1 MEIFDKKCVILQK
14 HEQMNRH
21 KISCF
26 GLALAL
32 LGLVA
37 CSDDG
42 EQQYKDARHTP
53 MTFTVTHPSQTRA
66 TATDFENGDRIGLYV
81 AQADAPLEI
90 GGNLVNNEA
99 LTHNGSSWT
108 AARTLYWDEG
118 TYNAYAY
125 YPYIQGVSSIDDQPF
140 SVATDQSTTKTATAL
155 GGYEASDLLFAT
167 TKGIKASA
175 SPISLTF
182 KHIMSKIKIRL
193 IKGEDFEGEMPA
205 TADVYIH
212 NTVPTATVDLQA
224 GVATRYV
231 KGTRQTI
238 KAQQEG
244 AYSYSAIIVPQRVE
258 NRQPLVEV
266 VMKGVS
272 YMYESKFVFKPGVEH
287 LVNLVI
293 TNNPDKI
300 KIEIGG
306 EVENWK

>member
-1 MEIFDKKCVILQK
+1 MKKHFISSIAFVMAIL
-14 HEQMNRH
+14 
-21 KISCF
+21 
-26 GLALAL
+26 GLA
-32 LGLVA
+32 A

-108 AARTLYWDEG
+108 AARTPYWDDG

-125 YPYIQGVSSIDDQPF
+125 YPYIQGVNSISDQPF
-140 SVATDQSTTKTATAL
+140 SVSTDQSTAKTATAL

-175 SPISLTF
+175 SPINLTF

-244 AYSYSAIIVPQRVE
+244 AYSYSAIVVPQRID

-272 YMYESKFVFKPGVEH
+272 YLFESKFVFKPGVEH

-293 TNNPDKI
+293 TDNPDKV

-306 EVENWK
+306 EIENWQ

>member
-1 MEIFDKKCVILQK
+1 MKKHII
-14 HEQMNRH
+14 RYA
-21 KISCF
+21 SF
-26 GLALAL
+26 ALAI
-32 LGLVA
+32 LGMVS
-37 CSDDG
+37 CS
-42 EQQYKDARHTP
+42 EEVETTSRYKDAQSTP
-53 MTFTVTHPSQTRA
+53 MTFAVNYPGQSRA
-66 TATDFENGDRIGLYV
+66 TATSFESNDKIGLYV
-81 AQADAPLEI
+81 AESKAPLEI

-99 LTHNGSSWT
+99 LTYDGSKWE

-125 YPYIQGVSSIDDQPF
+125 YPYMQGVSSIDDQPF
-140 SVATDQSTTKTATAL
+140 SVATDQSTAKTGTTP
-155 GGYEASDLLFAT
+155 GGYEASDLLFAS

-175 SPISLTF
+175 SPINLTF

-212 NTVPTATVDLQA
+212 NTVPTATIDLQA

-244 AYSYSAIIVPQRVE
+244 AYSYSAIVVPQRVE

-266 VMKGVS
+266 VMRGVS

>member
-1 MEIFDKKCVILQK
+1 MKKHFISSIAFVMAIL
-14 HEQMNRH
+14 
-21 KISCF
+21 
-26 GLALAL
+26 GLA
-32 LGLVA
+32 A

-99 LTHNGSSWT
+99 LTRNGSSWT
-108 AARTLYWDEG
+108 AARTLYWDDG

-125 YPYIQGVSSIDDQPF
+125 YPYIQGVNSISDQPF
-140 SVATDQSTTKTATAL
+140 SVSTDQSTAKTATAL
-155 GGYEASDLLFAT
+155 GGYEASDLLFAS

-175 SPISLTF
+175 SPINLTF

-244 AYSYSAIIVPQRVE
+244 AYSYSAIVVPQRID

-272 YMYESKFVFKPGVEH
+272 YLFESKFVFKPGVEH

-293 TNNPDKI
+293 TDNPDKV

-306 EVENWK
+306 EIENWQ

>member
-1 MEIFDKKCVILQK
+1 MKKHFISSIAFVMAIL
-14 HEQMNRH
+14 
-21 KISCF
+21 
-26 GLALAL
+26 GLA
-32 LGLVA
+32 A

-99 LTHNGSSWT
+99 LTRNGSSWT
-108 AARTLYWDEG
+108 AARTLYWDDG

-125 YPYIQGVSSIDDQPF
+125 YPYIQGVNSISDQPF
-140 SVATDQSTTKTATAL
+140 SVSTDQSTAKTATAL

-175 SPISLTF
+175 SPINLTF

-244 AYSYSAIIVPQRVE
+244 AYSYSAIVVPQRID

-272 YMYESKFVFKPGVEH
+272 YLFESKFVFKPGVEH

-293 TNNPDKI
+293 TDNPDKV

-306 EVENWK
+306 EIEKWQ

>member
-1 MEIFDKKCVILQK
+1 MKKHFISSIAFVMAIL
-14 HEQMNRH
+14 
-21 KISCF
+21 
-26 GLALAL
+26 GLA
-32 LGLVA
+32 A

-108 AARTLYWDEG
+108 AARTHYWDDG

-125 YPYIQGVSSIDDQPF
+125 YPYIQGVNSISDQPF
-140 SVATDQSTTKTATAL
+140 SVSTDQSTAKTATAL
-155 GGYEASDLLFAT
+155 GGYEASDLLFAS

-244 AYSYSAIIVPQRVE
+244 AYSYSAIVVPQRID

-266 VMKGVS
+266 VMRGVS